1 MREEENERLTRYA
14 GEVLDHIMTCDVR
27 LNFETE
33 KVSPAL
39 YKCAKEAT
47 NESLQNSLT
56 MTAAKKI
63 VEKVSPGDICFIL
76 TGWKAPYRLYGET
89 DGHLGAVVLARAIAK
104 ACKAIP
110 VLLAEDDVA
119 NSLIPLCRIAGLN
132 VLDLK
137 NAKATGSS
145 VYIKGMPIG
154 KKKSKEA
161 SENIFNELNPSCVIS
176 VERPAMNKKGV
187 SHHNAGTSCSEDG
200 IAYLDYIFKEAWQK
214 GVLTIGIG
222 DYGNELGL
230 GKLQDTVKKY
240 IKYGSMCLCPCQG
253 GIAAS
258 DPAEVTVFSSTSN
271 WGAFGIAAALAILK
285 GDLNI
290 FHSGKIECEMLKY
303 CVVNGVID
311 AAYDYPSPTV
321 DTISEEADFGIVE
334 LMRTVIRKTLRV
346 K

>member
-14 GEVLDHIMTCDVR
+14 GEKLDHIMTCDVR
-27 LNFETE
+27 LNFKTE
-33 KVSPAL
+33 KVLPAL
-39 YKCAKEAT
+39 YQRAREAT
-47 NESLQNSLT
+47 NESSQNSIT

-63 VEKVSPGDICFIL
+63 IERVSPGDICIVL
-76 TGWKAPYRLYGET
+76 TGWKTPYRLYGET

-104 ACKAIP
+104 ACKATP
-110 VLLAEDDVA
+110 VLLAEDEIA

-132 VLDLK
+132 VLDLQT
-137 NAKATGSS
+137 AKATESS

-154 KKKSKEA
+154 KKESKEA
-161 SENIFNELNPSCVIS
+161 SENIFNELSPSCVIS
-176 VERPAMNKKGV
+176 VERPGRNERGV
-187 SHHNAGTSCSEDG
+187 HHYNRGESCSDG
-200 IAYLDYIFKEAWQK
+200 IAYLDYIFEEAWRK

-271 WGAFGIAAALAILK
+271 WGAFGIAAALAILR

-290 FHSGKIECEMLKY
+290 FHSGEIECEMLKN
-303 CVVNGVID
+303 CVINGVVD
-311 AAYDYPSPTV
+311 GASNYPTRSV
-321 DTISEEADFGIVE
+321 DTISEEADVGVVE
-334 LMRTVIRKTLRV
+334 LMRTVIQKTVRI